1 MFVRSVNFLD
11 YDMLTKKQ
19 LFLRKNQILL
29 EQTGSEM
36 TEQSIKKKFLTEDQ
50 VSRDICPV

>member
-50 VSRDICPV
+50 VSRDISPV

>member
-19 LFLRKNQILL
+19 LFLRKSQISL
-29 EQTGSEM
+29 EHPGSEM
-36 TEQSIKKKFLTEDQ
+36 TEQPIKKKFLTEDQ
-50 VSRDICPV
+50 LSRDIFPA